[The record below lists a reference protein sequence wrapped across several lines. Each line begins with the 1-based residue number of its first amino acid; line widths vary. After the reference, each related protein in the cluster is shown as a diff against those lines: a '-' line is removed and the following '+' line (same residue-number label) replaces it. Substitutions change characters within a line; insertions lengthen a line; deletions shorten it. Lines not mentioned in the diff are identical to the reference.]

1 MESKTQYFKK
11 LHARS
16 IALCGLILGFSNRR
30 LWVSGK
36 LHLNIEKKMY
46 YKIKKIYIIVTEQKS
61 DIRDMSR

>member
-1 MESKTQYFKK
+1 M
-11 LHARS
+11 LVIRS

-46 YKIKKIYIIVTEQKS
+46 YKIKKYILLSRNRRVT
-61 DIRDMSR
+61 